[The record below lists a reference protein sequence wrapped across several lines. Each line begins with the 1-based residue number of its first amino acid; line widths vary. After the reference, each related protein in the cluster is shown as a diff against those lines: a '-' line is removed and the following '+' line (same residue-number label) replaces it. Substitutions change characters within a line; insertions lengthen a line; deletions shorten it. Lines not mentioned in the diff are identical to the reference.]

1 MNKYEIFQS
10 YQAIMRE
17 EIRIRGMKNWM
28 IHYKKVV
35 DEPEI
40 FYNMVWRIFEVTKLG
55 FLPRS
60 YNKPYGLSDTEFIY
74 ESVGSHTN
82 LALSILE
89 QAITFQF
96 GEQFSRY
103 HDLPFY
109 TPDGYSYRDMIECMS
124 MHDLAEN
131 EIGDIPDNGAMDE
144 EEKDKLEYKYFRDY
158 IESYPGDQVTRRS
171 NLLALFRS
179 MQRHDSAT
187 GNLLYLSDKMAALIV
202 TLCLDS
208 IGKSPMIGKDSEYL
222 SARDCVEMGMCDFTA
237 EDGKCKASEMW
248 AIDFFEMRHIVDLDK
263 SFFFTA
269 LIVMA
274 TLMVNGRWYDWR
286 TKIYASI

>member
-1 MNKYEIFQS
+1 MNKYEIYQK

-17 EIRIRGMKNWM
+17 EIRVRGVKNWM

-35 DEPEI
+35 DNPED

-60 YNKPYGLSDTEFIY
+60 YNKCYGLTDADFIY
-74 ESVGSHTN
+74 ESVGAHTN

-89 QAITFQF
+89 HAISFQF

-109 TPDGYSYRDMIECMS
+109 TPDGYSYRDMVECIL

-131 EIGDIPDNGAMDE
+131 EIGDIPDNGGMDA

-158 IESYPGDQVTRRS
+158 IESYPGNQAARRN

-179 MQRHDSAT
+179 MQRHDSQT
-187 GNLLYLSDKMAALIV
+187 GNLLYLSDKVSALMV

-208 IGKSPMIGKDSEYL
+208 IEKSPMICKDSEYL
-222 SARDCVEMGMCDFTA
+222 SARDYAEMSMCDFTT
-237 EDGKCKASEMW
+237 EDGRCKASEMW

-274 TLMVNGRWYDWR
+274 TLIVNNCWYSWR
-286 TKIYASI
+286 TKAYVSI